1 LVNLRSETY
10 SEGSRVPVMTH
21 GTPLDDAMRRDL
33 TLNALFYNINEQK
46 VEDFTGKGIDDLR
59 NKIARTPLP
68 PLQTFL
74 DDPLRI
80 LRTIRFAVKY
90 NLQMENEIKEA
101 AANPEVRA
109 ALVQKVTNERRAK
122 ELN

>member
-1 LVNLRSETY
+1 
-10 SEGSRVPVMTH
+10 
-21 GTPLDDAMRRDL
+21 MRRDL

-46 VEDFTGKGIDDLR
+46 VEDFTGRGIDDLR

-68 PLQTFL
+68 PHQTLLEDPLRMAVGDLELLGRLQTFL

-80 LRTIRFAVKY
+80 LRSIRFAVKY
-90 NLQMENEIKEA
+90 NLQMVKEIKEA
-101 AANPEVRA
+101 AANQEVRD

>member
-1 LVNLRSETY
+1 
-10 SEGSRVPVMTH
+10 MTH

-59 NKIARTPLP
+59 NKIARTPLE

-80 LRTIRFAVKY
+80 LRSIRFAVKY
-90 NLQMENEIKEA
+90 NLQMVKEIKEA